1 MTSILKVDT
10 IQTTAGAAPTA
21 SDLSLD
27 IAGSVV
33 QFVRNSVTSNITTTS
48 SSYVASGL
56 SVTITPKFSTSKLL
70 VKVEGGRPSIQA
82 SGRQMD
88 LKLYEGTNAADSFRL
103 GSMYQN
109 VGIVYY
115 NGSNYT
121 SYLDATNTNSR
132 TYNLYW
138 KSAIGGLTVHLSDS
152 VDIETSMSVM
162 EIAQ

>member
-1 MTSILKVDT
+1 MSTLFVDT
-10 IQTTAGAAPTA
+10 LEPNQNTAIDVAAGKFKA
-21 SDLSLD
+21 V
-27 IAGSVV
+27 GSVV

-70 VKVEGGRPSIQA
+70 VKIEGGRPSIQA

-88 LKLYEGTNAADSFRL
+88 LKLYEGTNPVDSFRL

-109 VGIVYY
+109 VGVVYY

-138 KSAIGGLTVHLSDS
+138 KSSIGSLTVHLSDS
-152 VDIETSMSVM
+152 TDIETSMSVM
-162 EIAQ
+162 EVAQ